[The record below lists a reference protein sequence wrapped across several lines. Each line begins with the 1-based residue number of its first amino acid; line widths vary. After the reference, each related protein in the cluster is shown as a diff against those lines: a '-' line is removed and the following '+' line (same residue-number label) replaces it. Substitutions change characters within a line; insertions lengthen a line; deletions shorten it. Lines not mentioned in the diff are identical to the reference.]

1 MDTQIRSAQPG
12 AIRVSDAERDQAV
25 AELSEHYQAGR
36 LTLEEFDER
45 SNLALGAKTGNDLV
59 ALFADL
65 PTKVVPAAMRPAEP
79 ARPAIPTDFGGHPFG
94 YQRASGAPIARLV
107 IACVLAAIIF
117 GNVNLAFG
125 HHHHFG
131 WLVPLVVLTAIFLR
145 VIRRR

>member
-1 MDTQIRSAQPG
+1 MDTQTRSDQRG

-25 AELSEHYQAGR
+25 AELSEHFQAGR

-45 SNLALGAKTGNDLV
+45 SNLALRARTGNDLV
-59 ALFADL
+59 ALFGDL

-79 ARPAIPTDFGGHPFG
+79 ARPAIPTDFGDHPFG
-94 YQRASGAPIARLV
+94 DQRAGGPSLGRLV

-117 GNVNLAFG
+117 GNLTVGLG
-125 HHHHFG
+125 HHRFV
-131 WLVPLVVLTAIFLR
+131 WLVPVVVLAAIFLR